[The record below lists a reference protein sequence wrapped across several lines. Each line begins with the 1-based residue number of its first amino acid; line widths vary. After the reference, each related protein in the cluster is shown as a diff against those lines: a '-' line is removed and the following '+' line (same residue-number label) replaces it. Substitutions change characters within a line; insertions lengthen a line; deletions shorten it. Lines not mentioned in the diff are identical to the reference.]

1 VRAPVLLVAAYD
13 LLMLAVGF
21 LTYRFVV
28 ES

>member
-1 VRAPVLLVAAYD
+1 VLLVAAYD